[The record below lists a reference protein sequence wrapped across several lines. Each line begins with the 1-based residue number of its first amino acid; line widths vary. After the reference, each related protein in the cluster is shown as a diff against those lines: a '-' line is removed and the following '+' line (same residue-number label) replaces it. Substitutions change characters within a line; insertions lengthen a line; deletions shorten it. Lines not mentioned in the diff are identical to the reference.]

1 MLNTPNRNI
10 PCKDKSFLPQYK
22 KNSANNRIFNY
33 FTPLLITTNYTQ
45 IIYYRLIIG
54 NSRSIKSLIRGV
66 SI

>member
-10 PCKDKSFLPQYK
+10 PCKDNSFLPQYK
-22 KNSANNRIFNY
+22 K
-33 FTPLLITTNYTQ
+33 TPLITTNYTQ